1 MQKPQ
6 LQVNQ
11 KLPVCWAKL
20 PGRKDR
26 SVCVPEGDEIVLEKI
41 FIFNVKDSNDRK
53 ARCGLPAG
61 TCPVSLRSS
70 SSRINHEQL
79 KPWLKWTPAGLL

>member
-11 KLPVCWAKL
+11 KLPVCWARL

-26 SVCVPEGDEIVLEKI
+26 SVCVPEGSEIVLEKI
-41 FIFNVKDSNDRK
+41 DIFSVKDSKDTK
-53 ARCGLPAG
+53 AQKIKMIIYK
-61 TCPVSLRSS
+61 S
-70 SSRINHEQL
+70 
-79 KPWLKWTPAGLL
+79 